1 MPARRGGGV
10 RALAMTAPNG
20 LAATLSV
27 RKGMIKMTPNEA
39 NKIGADPAA
48 AISANDS
55 GQLRRL
61 YASDAVIWHKT
72 DGLEIGLD

>member
-1 MPARRGGGV
+1 
-10 RALAMTAPNG
+10 MTTPNG
-20 LAATLSV
+20 LAATVSV

-39 NKIGADPAA
+39 NKIGADLAA

-55 GQLRRL
+55 GQLRQL